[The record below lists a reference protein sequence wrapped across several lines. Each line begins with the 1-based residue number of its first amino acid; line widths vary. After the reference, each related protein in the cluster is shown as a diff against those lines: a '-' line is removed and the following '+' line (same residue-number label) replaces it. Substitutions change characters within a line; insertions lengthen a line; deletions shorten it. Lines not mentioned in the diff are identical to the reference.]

1 LVQSGDPLTF
11 AWTQSSG
18 PAVTLTGADTA
29 TPSFTAPTGP
39 ATLTFDLQVCDPSNA
54 CDTDSVTI
62 NVNAPPPT
70 GVDAAIDVIVH
81 GPTSAKKDAKKVVA
95 KVTNVGT

>member
-1 LVQSGDPLTF
+1 
-11 AWTQSSG
+11 
-18 PAVTLTGADTA
+18 
-29 TPSFTAPTGP
+29 
-39 ATLTFDLQVCDPSNA
+39 
-54 CDTDSVTI
+54 VTI

>member
-39 ATLTFDLQVCDPSNA
+39 ATLTFDL
-54 CDTDSVTI
+54 
-62 NVNAPPPT
+62 
-70 GVDAAIDVIVH
+70 
-81 GPTSAKKDAKKVVA
+81 
-95 KVTNVGT
+95 